1 MASKSATAFQ
11 RHRNGKEKL
20 EQTYWDVFAGWNA
33 VAQQLQA
40 EGNYQFADEVR
51 LFVTRMTPPATD
63 QEQLAEK
70 FRGRGPERLAPSR
83 TR

>member
-1 MASKSATAFQ
+1 MAGKSAMTLQ

-51 LFVTRMTPPATD
+51 LFVTRMAPPATD
-63 QEQLAEK
+63 QEQLGEK
-70 FRGRGPERLAPSR
+70 IRGRGSEPLAPSR